1 MSLKTIHRI
10 SLFCL
15 FFLLGCK
22 TTNSLHYVSEI
33 PILIEAPYYQS
44 WVAGVQGGGR
54 GIDVVLPVKDLNSI
68 TPDSIHFRGQRAKA
82 VYKNQM
88 IVGHFSSP
96 QKPLQDVIL
105 SNEPFAEAN
114 NQLLPIADHSA
125 FELEPN
131 ACILSYILE
140 NKRYYH
146 KITDL
151 AQRPSIPYPSSPP
164 PPPH

>member
-1 MSLKTIHRI
+1 MRLKITYKIP
-10 SLFCL
+10 LLCL
-15 FFLLGCK
+15 SFLLGCK
-22 TTNSLHYVSEI
+22 TTKSTLFVSKP
-33 PILIEAPYYQS
+33 PISIEAPYFQT

-54 GIDVVLPVKDLNSI
+54 GVDVFLPVKDLNNI

-82 VYKNQM
+82 VYKYQM

-96 QKPLQDVIL
+96 QNQPKDIIL

-114 NQLLPIADHSA
+114 NQLLPKADYSA

-131 ACILSYILE
+131 ACVLSYILE

-151 AQRPSIPYPSSPP
+151 TQRTSISYPKSPP
-164 PPPH
+164 PH

>member
-1 MSLKTIHRI
+1 MRLKITYKI

-15 FFLLGCK
+15 SFLMSCK
-22 TTNSLHYVSEI
+22 TTKPTLFDSKI
-33 PILIEAPYYQS
+33 PISIEAPYFQS

-54 GIDVVLPVKDLNSI
+54 GVDVFLPVKDLNNI
-68 TPDSIHFRGQRAKA
+68 TPDSIHFRGQRAKT

-96 QKPLQDVIL
+96 QNQPKDVIL

-114 NQLLPIADHSA
+114 NQLLPKADHSA

-131 ACILSYILE
+131 ACVLSYILE

-164 PPPH
+164 PPD

>member
-1 MSLKTIHRI
+1 MRLKITYKI
-10 SLFCL
+10 SLLCL
-15 FFLLGCK
+15 SFLLGCK
-22 TTNSLHYVSEI
+22 TTKSTLFVSKP
-33 PILIEAPYYQS
+33 PISIEAPYFQT

-54 GIDVVLPVKDLNSI
+54 GVDVFLPVKDLNNI

-96 QKPLQDVIL
+96 QNQPKDIIL

-114 NQLLPIADHSA
+114 NQLLPKADHSA

-131 ACILSYILE
+131 TCVLSYILE
-140 NKRYYH
+140 NKCYYH
-146 KITDL
+146 KIIDL
-151 AQRPSIPYPSSPP
+151 TQRPSIPYPKSSPS
-164 PPPH
+164 H